1 MKKATLCFLLKNN
14 QILLGMKKRGFG
26 TGLWNGCGGKVHEE
40 EGETVEQAAIR
51 ETKEEFCVDIKDI
64 RVMGELEFTFEDKP
78 EWGQN
83 VYVFTCIKWTG
94 EIQESEEM
102 RPEWFDI
109 KQIPYDKMWPDDP
122 FWLPKIIDGEKVKM
136 SFVFGTDGK
145 IKSQTAYK

>member
-26 TGLWNGCGGKVHEE
+26 SGLWNGCGGKVHEE
-40 EGETVEQAAIR
+40 DDETVEQGAIR
-51 ETKEEFCVDIKDI
+51 ETKEEFGVDIEDI
-64 RVMGELEFTFEDKP
+64 KMMGELEFTFEDNP

-83 VYVFTCIKWTG
+83 VYVYTCTKWAG
-94 EIQESEEM
+94 EIKESEEM

-122 FWLPKIIDGEKVKM
+122 FWLPKIIDGEMVKM
-136 SFVFGTDGK
+136 SFVFGADGK
-145 IKSQTAYK
+145 IKSQTTY